1 MLSNLHVKNLALI
14 EEENID
20 FEEGLNILSGE
31 TGAGKSIILG
41 SINAALGAKTSPD
54 FIRTGAEYGLS
65 ELLFNIE
72 DDNVIERIK
81 ELGVIDIENGE
92 LLISRKI
99 TPTRSQI
106 KVNGQN
112 FTAAQTQKLARYL
125 IDVHGQHDNQ
135 ILMDDANHLTVVDTF
150 CADEI
155 AELREAMEEA
165 YKDMVKAKK
174 ALELI
179 DKDKD
184 ELQKEIAFLEYEAN
198 EIQTADIQPDED
210 EELEA
215 RYHKLNNYQ
224 KITNEL
230 SYADMLLNSGNDN
243 ISDMIGT
250 ALKSLITAS
259 EYDDV
264 LKECC
269 DTLSDAEGLIRDAGH
284 SISSYIE
291 NSEYDPREFSELQE
305 RLDLINNLKNKYGS
319 SIEAINDNFTKY
331 TPYEG
336 IVELRQ
342 AVADDLKKN
351 CDLDYTP
358 EQIVISNGSK
368 HAITNAFMAILNP
381 GDEVIVPAPYWNSY
395 IDIIEL
401 CYGVP
406 VVVNTTK
413 QNSFKVTVEQL
424 EEAVTDKTKAI
435 IINSPNN
442 PTGMVYSREELEE
455 IADFAVKHDLF
466 VISDEIYKKLIYSRK
481 LSHTSIASINPEI
494 YKRTIVID
502 GLSKSYSMTGWRV
515 GYTASNLEVAKAI
528 ANIQSNTTSN
538 VNSIAQIAALAA
550 LTEEDNAPEQML
562 KEFQHR
568 RDYIAQ
574 KISDIPLLSSL
585 LPKGAFYILIDIS
598 KLLGTEVK
606 GCMLNN
612 SYDVAKVLLDYY
624 QVAVVPSDAFGVEN
638 YIRISFATAM
648 RDVVEGGIE

>member
-1 MLSNLHVKNLALI
+1 MDISNN
-14 EEENID
+14 
-20 FEEGLNILSGE
+20 
-31 TGAGKSIILG
+31 
-41 SINAALGAKTSPD
+41 
-54 FIRTGAEYGLS
+54 
-65 ELLFNIE
+65 
-72 DDNVIERIK
+72 
-81 ELGVIDIENGE
+81 
-92 LLISRKI
+92 
-99 TPTRSQI
+99 
-106 KVNGQN
+106 
-112 FTAAQTQKLARYL
+112 
-125 IDVHGQHDNQ
+125 
-135 ILMDDANHLTVVDTF
+135 
-150 CADEI
+150 
-155 AELREAMEEA
+155 
-165 YKDMVKAKK
+165 AKK
-174 ALELI
+174 AR
-179 DKDKD
+179 
-184 ELQKEIAFLEYEAN
+184 
-198 EIQTADIQPDED
+198 P
-210 EELEA
+210 
-215 RYHKLNNYQ
+215 
-224 KITNEL
+224 
-230 SYADMLLNSGNDN
+230 SS
-243 ISDMIGT
+243 
-250 ALKSLITAS
+250 
-259 EYDDV
+259 
-264 LKECC
+264 
-269 DTLSDAEGLIRDAGH
+269 TL
-284 SISSYIE
+284 SISSNANRMIDEGIDIVNFSAGEPDFNTPDYIKE
-291 NSEYDPREFSELQE
+291 AA
-305 RLDLINNLKNKYGS
+305 
-319 SIEAINDNFTKY
+319 IEAINDNFTKY

-342 AVADDLKKN
+342 AVADDLKEN

-494 YKRTIVID
+494 YERTIVID

-585 LPKGAFYILIDIS
+585 LPKGAFYILVDIS

-648 RDVVEGGIE
+648 RDVVEGGNRIEKFVKENF

>member
-1 MLSNLHVKNLALI
+1 MDISNN
-14 EEENID
+14 
-20 FEEGLNILSGE
+20 
-31 TGAGKSIILG
+31 
-41 SINAALGAKTSPD
+41 
-54 FIRTGAEYGLS
+54 
-65 ELLFNIE
+65 
-72 DDNVIERIK
+72 
-81 ELGVIDIENGE
+81 
-92 LLISRKI
+92 
-99 TPTRSQI
+99 
-106 KVNGQN
+106 
-112 FTAAQTQKLARYL
+112 
-125 IDVHGQHDNQ
+125 
-135 ILMDDANHLTVVDTF
+135 
-150 CADEI
+150 
-155 AELREAMEEA
+155 
-165 YKDMVKAKK
+165 AKK
-174 ALELI
+174 AR
-179 DKDKD
+179 
-184 ELQKEIAFLEYEAN
+184 
-198 EIQTADIQPDED
+198 P
-210 EELEA
+210 
-215 RYHKLNNYQ
+215 
-224 KITNEL
+224 
-230 SYADMLLNSGNDN
+230 SS
-243 ISDMIGT
+243 
-250 ALKSLITAS
+250 
-259 EYDDV
+259 
-264 LKECC
+264 
-269 DTLSDAEGLIRDAGH
+269 TL
-284 SISSYIE
+284 SISSNANRMIDEGIDIVNFSAGEPDFNTPDYIKE
-291 NSEYDPREFSELQE
+291 AA
-305 RLDLINNLKNKYGS
+305 
-319 SIEAINDNFTKY
+319 IEAINDNFTKY

-466 VISDEIYKKLIYSRK
+466 VISDEIYKKLIYCRK

-648 RDVVEGGIE
+648 RDVVEGGNRIEKFVKENF